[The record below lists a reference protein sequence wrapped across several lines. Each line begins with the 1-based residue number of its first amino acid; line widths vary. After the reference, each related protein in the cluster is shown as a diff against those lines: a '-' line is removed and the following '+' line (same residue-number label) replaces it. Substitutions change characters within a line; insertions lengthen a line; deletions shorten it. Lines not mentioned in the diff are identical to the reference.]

1 MSPKSARKN
10 DQQNLAKPEND
21 TPAEHLNDIT
31 IVAIGAS
38 AGGIEAVT
46 ELMNYLQTDTGMA
59 FVLVQHLDPKHH
71 SILTELLARKTT
83 MTVTEVS
90 EGLPV
95 KANHVY
101 VIPPNATMSISN
113 QTLHLS
119 PREESGAMHMSVDYF
134 MRALAEQKGNRAV
147 GVILSGSGTDGTL
160 GMAEIQAHGGMAFAQ
175 DEASAKYDGMPRS
188 AVVAGH
194 VDYVLSP
201 KGIAKELARVA
212 RHPYLSRNALTSAA
226 DSAPSPTPGRAN
238 CQPAVQ
244 VQENEK
250 CSISW
255 PMANPIKKLGRFLI
269 SARGLWNVTALAL
282 CSTGSS
288 LDGCTGALRHQKQN
302 RRSVSQMFFH
312 EVSTV
317 NPLPDVQI
325 VLVEGGVTSQVISTS
340 LPTIPAK
347 RR

>member
-1 MSPKSARKN
+1 
-10 DQQNLAKPEND
+10 
-21 TPAEHLNDIT
+21 
-31 IVAIGAS
+31 
-38 AGGIEAVT
+38 
-46 ELMNYLQTDTGMA
+46 
-59 FVLVQHLDPKHH
+59 
-71 SILTELLARKTT
+71 